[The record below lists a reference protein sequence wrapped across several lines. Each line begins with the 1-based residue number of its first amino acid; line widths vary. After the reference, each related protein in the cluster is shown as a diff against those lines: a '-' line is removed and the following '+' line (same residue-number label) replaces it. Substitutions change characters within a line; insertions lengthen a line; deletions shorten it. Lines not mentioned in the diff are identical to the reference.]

1 MKDAQEPAEELLP
14 RRTLAHLEAHLA
26 VARDG
31 EDPEGV
37 HQVRVA
43 SARLETF
50 LRLSSR
56 RALRDDLRWLR
67 ERASAVRDLDVLLA
81 GRLPKPFAEWLAAER
96 VVARAGLIEAL
107 ESPRLRALLD
117 AWNWVPPLDR
127 KRAAHE
133 RRRLARRATVR
144 AASAL
149 AADATLDAFHA
160 VRRALRRLRY
170 AEEWLRRDASELKAL
185 QQSLGELNDVAVVRR
200 YFAACPRA
208 PECGEFAAE
217 LEHELARRVAKARL
231 VLARAYPRADD
242 RGPKAK
248 SRARP
253 R

>member
-1 MKDAQEPAEELLP
+1 MP
-14 RRTLAHLEAHLA
+14 RGTLAHLEAHLS

-37 HQVRVA
+37 HQLRVA

-50 LRLSSR
+50 LRLGAR

-81 GRLPKPFAEWLAAER
+81 GKLPKPFAEWLAAER
-96 VVARAGLIEAL
+96 VVARAGLLEAL
-107 ESPRLRALLD
+107 ESPRLRALLE

-127 KRAAHE
+127 ESAAHE

-144 AASAL
+144 AATAL
-149 AADATLDAFHA
+149 EHDAPLDAFHA

-170 AEEWLRRDASELKAL
+170 ADEWLGRDASELKAL

-208 PECGEFAAE
+208 AECGDFATE
-217 LEHELARRVAKARL
+217 LERELARRVAKARV
-231 VLARAYPRADD
+231 VLARAYPRAADPK
-242 RGPKAK
+242 PKAT
-248 SRARP
+248 SRART